1 MYFNRAQER
10 GELRLVYQPQV
21 RAGTGHLEGVEAL
34 LRWQHPVFGT
44 ISPGVFIPLAEATGL
59 IHDIGQWVLEE
70 ACLQNQA
77 WQDAGLPAVRMAV
90 NLSMEQFR
98 NPNLVGI
105 VAAAIEKS
113 GLHPKW
119 LELEITESVAANEAE
134 GTLGVMH
141 ELRELG
147 VAIAID
153 DFGTEYSSLSRLKTL
168 PVDRLKLDMMFVH
181 GIGKDPR
188 DEAVAKTILRLAN
201 DLSLHTLAEGVE
213 TREQELFLLQHGCE
227 EIQGYLY
234 YRPLTV
240 EDARVLLEN
249 TLQAQK
255 EAEPM
260 GPAKTQVGSAK
271 IIAFRG

>member
-1 MYFNRAQER
+1 
-10 GELRLVYQPQV
+10 
-21 RAGTGHLEGVEAL
+21 
-34 LRWQHPVFGT
+34 
-44 ISPGVFIPLAEATGL
+44 
-59 IHDIGQWVLEE
+59 
-70 ACLQNQA
+70 
-77 WQDAGLPAVRMAV
+77 
-90 NLSMEQFR
+90 
-98 NPNLVGI
+98 
-105 VAAAIEKS
+105 
-113 GLHPKW
+113 
-119 LELEITESVAANEAE
+119 
-134 GTLGVMH
+134 MH